1 MAKEYSSLMKKVI
14 SEFEAVYDKL
24 AASVASAT
32 PADLYRLD
40 RYWQAQAKLTKKFL
54 EFGDKSIQ

>member
-1 MAKEYSSLMKKVI
+1 MAKEYNSLMKKVI

-24 AASVASAT
+24 AASVESPT

-40 RYWQAQAKLTKKFL
+40 RYWQAQAELSKKIL